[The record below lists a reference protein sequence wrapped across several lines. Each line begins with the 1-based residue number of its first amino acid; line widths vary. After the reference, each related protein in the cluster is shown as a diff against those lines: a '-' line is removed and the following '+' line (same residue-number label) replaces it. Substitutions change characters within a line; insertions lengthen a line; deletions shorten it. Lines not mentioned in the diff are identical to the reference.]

1 MSAKVRDLIK
11 CLDEIAPFSLCEEW
25 DNVGLIVGDPDA
37 EAECVLCALDLN
49 EAVINEAIAC
59 KADVIV
65 AHHPILFRGTK
76 RICEDKV
83 EGRLIRKLIK
93 NDISFIAMHT
103 NFDNASP
110 GVNDAL
116 AQKLGLINV
125 TAIGNGMR
133 IGEVAGTSFD
143 AFAGHVRDVLGGPVR
158 CYEPENGIIKKV
170 AVLGGAG
177 EDYIPEAIENGAD
190 VFITGE
196 VSYHKALDAV
206 ALGMGIIEAGH
217 RETERPGVNLLCRGL
232 QNALDAVQYN
242 IRVFES
248 KI

>member
-1 MSAKVRDLIK
+1 MLAKVRDLLK

-25 DNVGLIVGDPDA
+25 DNVGLIVGNP
-37 EAECVLCALDLN
+37 EGKAECILCALDLN
-49 EAVINEAIAC
+49 ESVIDEAIAC
-59 KADVIV
+59 GADVIV
-65 AHHPILFRGTK
+65 AHHPILFRGAK
-76 RICEDKV
+76 RICEDSC

-93 NDISFIAMHT
+93 HDISFIAMHT
-103 NFDNASP
+103 NFDNAYP

-116 AQKLGLINV
+116 AGKLGLENV
-125 TAIGNGMR
+125 AAIGNGMR
-133 IGEVAGTSFD
+133 IGEVKEMSFETFAKHAGC
-143 AFAGHVRDVLGGPVR
+143 VLGGPVR
-158 CYEPENGIIKKV
+158 YYGSESRIVKHI

-177 EDYIPEAIENGAD
+177 EDYIPEAIANKAD
-190 VFITGE
+190 VYLTGE

-217 RETERPGVNLLCRGL
+217 AETERPGVNLLCRGL